1 MSLKGQL
8 EAFYL
13 ASLLQLLSHESKTG
27 VLQVSGGGNKVKIFV
42 KDGLVV
48 YASSSQK
55 QHRLGHLL
63 KVSGLVSP
71 EDLHKYLQLAR
82 KKKQKVG
89 RVLVEEGVVS
99 KKDLTKLLRH
109 QVKEIL
115 NDMFLWK
122 SGEFEFKEIP
132 FSVQGQLIT
141 EINTMEIVLEASRR
155 TDEWSVIT
163 KHITDDSLVFKPSQQ
178 GQSQEEVKLDK
189 REWRILSL
197 IDGRRTVKQVVTD
210 SGLGEFVAFKTI
222 YSLLFSGFVE
232 KSTAGPEKTGDLARY
247 SDMIGTYNDILR
259 VVHTNLETELG
270 NRVYTLFDECK
281 TELVPKQKKLLKHF
295 DVKKDAKANTEKMLE
310 GMDGFKDFYEGRISL
325 VHSFNSLLLCI
336 LQRAAD
342 IVGARIIQKALE
354 QTEQLLAY
362 VKEFQNEATEK
373 IKIVYEVENMFEE
386 VRKGILGRDK
396 SKGRLW

>member
-48 YASSSQK
+48 YALSSQK
-55 QHRLGHLL
+55 QHHLGHLL
-63 KVSGLVSP
+63 KVGGLVP
-71 EDLHKYLQLAR
+71 PGDLHKYLQLAR

-89 RVLVEEGVVS
+89 RVLVEEGVIS

-109 QVKEIL
+109 QVKEIV

-132 FSVQGQLIT
+132 FSVGGQLIT
-141 EINTMEIVLEASRR
+141 EINTMEIVLDASRR

-163 KHITDDSLVFKPSQQ
+163 KHITDDSLVFKASQQ
-178 GQSQEEVKLDK
+178 GESQEEIKLDK

-197 IDGRRTVKQVVTD
+197 IDGRRTVKQVVTE

-281 TELVPKQKKLLKHF
+281 TELIPKQRMLLKHF

-310 GMDGFKDFYEGRISL
+310 SMDGFKDFYEGRISL
-325 VHSFNSLLLCI
+325 VHSFNCLLLGI
-336 LQRAAD
+336 LEKAAD

-373 IKIVYEVENMFEE
+373 IKIVYEVENIFEE
-386 VRKGILGRDK
+386 VRTGILGREK
-396 SKGRLW
+396 SKAKLW